1 VWVAAYAYSEALFW
15 PLGLAAAWLID
26 RAVGS
31 RDGGAGRGAPAVGA
45 GLVAGAAAGT
55 AVLVRPGTIL
65 FLAIAG
71 LWLLARRRYAVLAAV
86 ALGSLVVMTPWTI
99 RNAAVHGRFV
109 MVASEGGVTFWTG
122 NHPRAIGE
130 GDLNANPHLKREAQ
144 ALRAAHPH
152 LSEEEMEPIY
162 YREALAWIAS
172 HPFEWLAL
180 EARKA
185 FYLVVPIGPS
195 YWLHSTRYVAASIVS
210 YGMLLPVAALGL
222 LRLRGRLARTPGL
235 WCLAASAVATCLIFF
250 PQERFRIPVIDPALI
265 VSAGAALALRGGAGA
280 PGARNAATARRDA
293 RR

>member
-1 VWVAAYAYSEALFW
+1 
-15 PLGLAAAWLID
+15 
-26 RAVGS
+26 
-31 RDGGAGRGAPAVGA
+31 
-45 GLVAGAAAGT
+45 
-55 AVLVRPGTIL
+55 
-65 FLAIAG
+65 
-71 LWLLARRRYAVLAAV
+71 
-86 ALGSLVVMTPWTI
+86 
-99 RNAAVHGRFV
+99 
-109 MVASEGGVTFWTG
+109 
-122 NHPRAIGE
+122 
-130 GDLNANPHLKREAQ
+130 
-144 ALRAAHPH
+144 
-152 LSEEEMEPIY
+152 MEPIY

-172 HPFEWLAL
+172 HPVEWLAL